1 MRIRRLQPEVQQ
13 YLFLRQRLI
22 ETFPRIDDET
32 LHDTLEGIT
41 TLEDLIAEIIRS
53 ALIDASFC
61 KGLDQRLGDLKER
74 AARLEQRAAK
84 KRQWALEAMSEAGLK
99 KLEQGDFTASVRS
112 GVPGLIVEAESEI
125 PHAYWRPQ
133 PPKLAKQDV
142 LKALKQGEEVPGAY
156 LSNAQPTLSV
166 RTK

>member
-1 MRIRRLQPEVQQ
+1 MTIRRLQPEVQR
-13 YLFLRQRLI
+13 YLYLREKLI
-22 ETFPRIDDET
+22 EAFPRIDDET

-41 TLEDLIAEIIRS
+41 TLEDLIAETIRS

-74 AARLEQRAAK
+74 ASRLEQRAAK

-125 PHAYWRPQ
+125 PHEYWLPQ
-133 PPKLAKQDV
+133 PPRLAKASV
-142 LKALKQGEEVPGAY
+142 LKALKQGDEVPGAH

>member
-1 MRIRRLQPEVQQ
+1 MTSRRLQPEVQH
-13 YLFLRQRLI
+13 YLFLRQKLI
-22 ETFPRIDDET
+22 EAFPRIDDET

-41 TLEDLIAEIIRS
+41 TLEDLVAETIRS
-53 ALIDASFC
+53 ALIDAAFC

-74 AARLEQRAAK
+74 ASRLELRAAK

-112 GVPGLIVEAESEI
+112 GVPGLVVEAESEI
-125 PHAYWRPQ
+125 PREYWLPQ
-133 PPKLAKQDV
+133 PPRLAKQEV
-142 LKALKQGEEVPGAY
+142 LKALKQGDEVPGTY